1 MTENGEIIRLEFNVN
16 QLVIKRTFGT
26 CNKQCGALEK
36 NYLKTTIPGI
46 SFTIQ
51 ASLFVHTIVA
61 VIFLSRKSDSQTVV
75 HHRNGISW
83 DNRVHNL
90 KWATERENNQYA
102 NGMPVQVIEQGSNKI
117 CNYLSMREMV
127 KQYKLVFIPSQSFEH
142 EGKKYLVIYLQT
154 FSIFILVNNFNYLS
168 QS

>member
-83 DNRVHNL
+83 DYRVHNL

-117 CNYLSMREMV
+117 CNYFSMKEIID
-127 KQYKLVFIPSQSFEH
+127 QYKLLFVPSQSFEH
-142 EGKKYLVIYLQT
+142 KGFLVKMVVIT
-154 FSIFILVNNFNYLS
+154 NFFTNFFLFLFW
-168 QS
+168 